1 MPTYGGSRPTLLRL
15 MEDLQSYLQVPV
27 HPFQQGTMQVV
38 GGGVNAGNNILE
50 TEIEEGL
57 RLERFGLV

>member
-1 MPTYGGSRPTLLRL
+1 MK
-15 MEDLQSYLQVPV
+15 DLQSFLQVPV
-27 HPFQQGTMQVV
+27 HPFQQGSIRVV
-38 GGGVNAGNNILE
+38 GDGVNPPNNTLE